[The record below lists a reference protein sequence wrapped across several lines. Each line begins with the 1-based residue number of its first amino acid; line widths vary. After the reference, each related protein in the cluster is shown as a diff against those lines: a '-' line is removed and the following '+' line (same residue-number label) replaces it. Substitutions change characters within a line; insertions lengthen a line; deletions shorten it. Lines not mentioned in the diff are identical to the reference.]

1 MYEIRIHGRGGQG
14 AVMAAKILAKALVE
28 EGKVAKAIPS
38 FGFERRGAPVAAFL
52 RFDDKPIRQ
61 VTNIYHPDCILC
73 LDPTLPRSV
82 DIFAGMNAD
91 GIWIQ
96 ATKKN
101 LDQIVIPA
109 TVAKVG
115 LCDAVGIAL
124 EVLKKPITN
133 TIMLG
138 VFAKTTGIVSLE
150 SLNNGMQTIAF
161 RDAMLEH
168 NIEAARRGF
177 QETSVHKIERVNH
190 ETTGQKAVRSVE
202 NSQ

>member
-28 EGKVAKAIPS
+28 EGKTAKAIPA

-52 RFDDKPIRQ
+52 RFDEKPIRQ

-73 LDPTLPRSV
+73 LDPTLPRAV
-82 DIFAGMNAD
+82 DIFEGMNTR

-101 LDQIVIPA
+101 IDQIDVPT

-115 LCDAVGIAL
+115 LCDAIGIAL
-124 EVLKKPITN
+124 DIFKKPITN

-138 VFAKTTGIVSLE
+138 AFAGATGIVSLE
-150 SLNNGMQTIAF
+150 ALNNGMETVAF

-177 QETSVHKIERVNH
+177 AQTRVHEI
-190 ETTGQKAVRSVE
+190 
-202 NSQ
+202 